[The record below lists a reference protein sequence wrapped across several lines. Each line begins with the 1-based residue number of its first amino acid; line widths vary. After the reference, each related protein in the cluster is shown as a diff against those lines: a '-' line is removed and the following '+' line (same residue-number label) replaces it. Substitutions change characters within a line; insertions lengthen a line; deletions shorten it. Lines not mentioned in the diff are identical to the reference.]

1 VTSAF
6 ARHIENGV
14 ADFLETAL
22 VVDDEGLPKEP
33 PADAAD
39 NEPVPVRS
47 REDLT
52 LVEPVGEELAA
63 AEAQHPLRTKE
74 LIDAF
79 ADLGIVCGV
88 LAPMEGDAIRER
100 LLKAA
105 ARADLVVLDWELH
118 RDGGTTALQLIREL
132 LEQDGA
138 AERRRLRVI
147 AIYTG
152 QTGLR
157 SIVDRVRR
165 TLDLPKDAV
174 AGDGMTLTSE
184 NVRIVAFSKPLGD
197 SPPSGDDTREVDE
210 AELPVRLAKEFA
222 KLTSGLV
229 PGVALAALA
238 AVRNETH
245 RLLQALRADMDLGYL
260 GHRVASSF
268 PEDAEAHIVEVVAAE
283 IASVLGDGEV
293 GTHADLEVIRKW
305 LEDAHTESPPLDC
318 GSALDTPRK
327 IETAAVER
335 MLTIGLGRDEVLDGY
350 EGTDLTKKTLQK
362 IRRQAAHLFTNS
374 PAEAD
379 ASSDVFGLRM
389 ATRTLY
395 RRPDR
400 VLQLGTL
407 VLFQEDFMVCV
418 QPRCDSVRLDPAEAR
433 AFPFLPLDIAD
444 EDDSRHQFIVDH
456 PDGSGLIRLRLHCK
470 PFAIMTFPFN
480 ADEGK
485 SVRARDV
492 SGRWNFYATGNRRF
506 QWVADLK
513 PEFAQR
519 VAVDLAAEFARV
531 GLAESELVRL
541 SQRG

>member
-1 VTSAF
+1 MTSAF
-6 ARHIENGV
+6 ATHIEDVV

-33 PADAAD
+33 PTVVAD
-39 NEPVPVRS
+39 NEPVAVRS

-52 LVEPVGEELAA
+52 LVEPPGKELAA

-88 LAPMEGDAIRER
+88 LAPMECDAIRER

-118 RDGGTTALQLIREL
+118 RDGGATALQLIRGL

-138 AERRRLRVI
+138 AERRRLRII

-152 QTGLR
+152 QTGLG

-165 TLDLPKDAV
+165 TLDLSKDAV
-174 AGDGMTLTSE
+174 ADDGMTLTSQ
-184 NVRIVAFSKPLGD
+184 NVRIVAFSKRLGD
-197 SPPSGDDTREVDE
+197 STGSGAGAREVAE

-222 KLTSGLV
+222 ELTSGLV

-245 RLLQALRADMDLGYL
+245 RVLQALRADMDLGYL

-268 PEDAEAHIVEVVAAE
+268 PEDAEAHLVDVVAAE

-293 GTHADLEVIRKW
+293 GAKADPDVIRKW
-305 LEDAHTESPPLDC
+305 LQDAHADSPPLDC
-318 GSALDTPRK
+318 GSALDKPRK
-327 IETAAVER
+327 IGTADLER

-350 EGTDLTKKTLQK
+350 EGADLTKKTLQK
-362 IRRQAAHLFTNS
+362 VRRQAAHLFTNS
-374 PAEAD
+374 PAGAD
-379 ASSDVFGLRM
+379 ASSDVFALRM

-407 VLFQEDFMVCV
+407 TLFKNDFMVCV

-433 AFPFLPLDIAD
+433 VFPFLPLHVAD
-444 EDDSRHQFIVDH
+444 DDYSRHQFVVDH

-470 PFAIMTFPFN
+470 PFAIRTFPFT
-480 ADEGK
+480 ADESR

-492 SGRWNFYATGNRRF
+492 RRRWNFYATGNRRF

-519 VAVDLAAEFARV
+519 VAVDLAAEIARV
-531 GLAESELVRL
+531 GLTESELVRL
-541 SQRG
+541 SQG